1 MMHKSEGKVEEK
13 NRRGPQRGASE
24 PVAPFAPIH
33 PSIDNAIRRRV
44 HLGRIAEIRA
54 ALSFSFS
61 SSPLPVPCPRS
72 SSRLHPHLLPAT
84 NDRRKVYTPGMPPT
98 GKVTHFPYAYYTAA

>member
-1 MMHKSEGKVEEK
+1 MHKSEGKVEEK

-61 SSPLPVPCPRS
+61 PSAPFLVPAFIFATPPS
-72 SSRLHPHLLPAT
+72 PAT
-84 NDRRKVYTPGMPPT
+84 RNER
-98 GKVTHFPYAYYTAA
+98 